1 MDYKLYKTP
10 NPFNRMDTS
19 LRYEKSI
26 ANLLLDFDYNVNVA
40 EGLSKIVTSPADNEP
55 GFNIV
60 ACQSFTRAKGRA
72 TYVLIPETEQLY
84 LFREAVFPIRDAG
97 KRFLKAGLKGLIF
110 GAEGKGAVCRSI
122 TDKDDYYSDVYLQ
135 NVLQDDWYH
144 FTGTAQMILEE
155 LQKKCVFIM
164 R

>member
-10 NPFNRMDTS
+10 NPFNRKDTS

-26 ANLLLDFDYNVNVA
+26 ANLLLDFNYDINAA
-40 EGLSKIVTSPADNEP
+40 EGLSKIVTSPANNEP

-97 KRFLKAGLKGLIF
+97 KRFLKAGLIF
-110 GAEGKGAVCRSI
+110 GAEGKGVVCQSI
-122 TDKDDYYSDVYLQ
+122 TNKKDYWFDFHMQ
-135 NVLQDDWYH
+135 NVLQEDWYH
-144 FTGTAQMILEE
+144 FMGTAEMILEE
-155 LQKKCVFIM
+155 LQKKCVFIL